1 MRYKLV
7 IFDFDGTLADSL
19 PWMVTILD
27 QVADKFHVKRVDPN
41 DLEELRG
48 YSARQ
53 LFQLYE
59 IPFWKLA
66 LMGSYVRRQMGEN
79 INQIQLFPGVDRL
92 LERLDERG
100 IPLALVTSNSFEN
113 ACQVLGPANAARFR
127 YLECGVSLFGKSPK
141 LQKILRKSKVAPG
154 DAICIGDEI
163 RDIEAAKKI
172 KIPFG
177 AVSWGYTRLTAL
189 QAHGPEEVFSSVEDM
204 FEKLT
209 ADFSHGLNGQN

>member
-1 MRYKLV
+1 MSYQLV

-19 PWMVTILD
+19 PWMVSILD

-41 DLEELRG
+41 DLETLRG

-79 INQIQLFPGVDRL
+79 IDQIQLFPGVERL
-92 LERLDERG
+92 LTRLSQQG
-100 IPLALVTSNSFEN
+100 IPMALVTSNSYEN
-113 ACQVLGPANAARFR
+113 ACQVLGPENAALFR
-127 YLECGVSLFGKSPK
+127 YFECGVSIFGKPPK
-141 LQKILRKSKVAPG
+141 LQKILRKSKVARSEV
-154 DAICIGDEI
+154 ICIGDEI
-163 RDIEAAKKI
+163 RDIEAAKKV

-177 AVSWGYTRLTAL
+177 AVSWGYTRLAAL
-189 QAHGPEEVFSSVEDM
+189 QAHGPEEVFASVEEM
-204 FEKLT
+204 IEKI
-209 ADFSHGLNGQN
+209 A